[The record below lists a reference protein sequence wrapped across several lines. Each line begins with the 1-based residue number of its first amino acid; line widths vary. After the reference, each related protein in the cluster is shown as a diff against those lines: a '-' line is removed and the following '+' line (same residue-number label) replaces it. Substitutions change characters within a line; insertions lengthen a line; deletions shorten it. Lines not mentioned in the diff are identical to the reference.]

1 MSRPKEGR
9 SGDPAMGAPAR
20 MTPEQEREAFGEET
34 SSIFRIALGPTIWA
48 VHFALSYAAV
58 AIYCARF
65 ADGSD
70 PIPVFRLAVGV
81 LTILALA
88 GIAWTGLK
96 AFRQWN
102 VNAKRSLHEVAVDLV
117 EEEEG
122 RHEFLGH
129 AALLLAVIS
138 FVGVVFSALP
148 VLYIASCI

>member
-1 MSRPKEGR
+1 MSYPKESR
-9 SGDPAMGAPAR
+9 SDDRAVGARAR

-58 AIYCARF
+58 AVYCAKF
-65 ADGSD
+65 ATALD
-70 PIPVFRLAVGV
+70 PIPTFRLAVAG

-102 VNAKRSLHEVAVDLV
+102 VNAKRSLRQVAVDLV

-129 AALLLAVIS
+129 AALLLAIIS
-138 FVGVVFSALP
+138 FVGVIFSALP
-148 VLYIASCI
+148 VLYIPSCI